1 MEILFSESM
10 VHLSFRILKE
20 RMAYGP
26 IFATGYYEIA
36 SDIIL
41 MFCVLVRYVKG
52 SGSILLKKP
61 TVSVLVIKAIP

>member
-1 MEILFSESM
+1 
-10 VHLSFRILKE
+10 
-20 RMAYGP
+20 MAYGP